1 MYVDEYWSHSFIL
14 NLVRPQG
21 VVYDIGVND
30 GGFARLVAARC
41 RRVIG
46 YEPDPVWRDRL
57 NLPANVTFIPKA
69 IAATTGVLDFHVNQ
83 VRCSSLHYS
92 EIGTAG
98 TVPVEA
104 VTLEDALALEPE
116 GLIDLIKMDIEGEE
130 IEVLATATDE
140 QLQRVV
146 QLTVEFHDFIDSA
159 SVPAIQGVIHRLQ
172 SLGFFAIRFSWRSYG
187 DLLFINTRL
196 VQLGLIQ
203 RWWLV
208 LRYKYLRGVSRV
220 LKRALGIKK

>member
-14 NLVRPQG
+14 DLVRPEG

-30 GGFARLVAARC
+30 GGFARLVSGRC

-46 YEPDPVWRDRL
+46 YEPDPTWLHRL
-57 NLPANVTFIPKA
+57 DLPANVTFIPKA
-69 IAATTGVLDFHVNQ
+69 IAANPGVLEFHVNK

-92 EIGTAG
+92 EDGTKG
-98 TVPVEA
+98 TVSVEA
-104 VTLEDALALEPE
+104 VTLQNALALEPE
-116 GLIDLIKMDIEGEE
+116 GSIDLVKMDIEGEE
-130 IEVLATATDE
+130 VEVLATAADE

-146 QLTVEFHDFIDSA
+146 QLTVEFHDFLDSG
-159 SVPAIQGVIHRLQ
+159 SVAGIQRVIRRLQ

-196 VQLGLIQ
+196 VPIGLFQ

-208 LRYKYLRGVSRV
+208 LRFKYVRGLWRIF
-220 LKRALGIKK
+220 KRALHLKR